1 MRLLMLIV
9 WACLSLGMTM
19 PAPHPAGRELG
30 KEFLYVGSFSNR
42 GSEGL
47 YVFGFDRTTGR
58 LSRIQTLSDGKSP
71 NFLAISPDKK
81 YLYAIYDQG
90 AQVKAGNVTAYQIDP
105 ASGKLEKLNEQ
116 PCGGRGPAH
125 VSVDPLGRFVYVS
138 NYGSGT
144 LAVYPIEKGG
154 RLGAATQV
162 IQDEGS
168 GPHPN
173 QKGPHV
179 HSAIPSKDGKFLYV
193 CDLGIDK
200 VLIYRVGET
209 GKLTAVTPPFTSR
222 PGAGPR
228 QFALS
233 PDGRSAY
240 LVEELISNLVSFRR
254 DTAAGTLTAEQHFAM
269 LPEGYEEQG
278 SDATVFVSPDN
289 RFVYATNWGPKGIS
303 VYRVGEPGKLTLVQ
317 HADVHGAH
325 PRDICIDQ
333 HGAYVFVAN
342 MGSDELTVLKR
353 DTGTGILTDAGEH
366 AKVPNV
372 SCIVQLILP

>member
-9 WACLSLGMTM
+9 WSCLSLGMT
-19 PAPHPAGRELG
+19 APVPHHAEQ
-30 KEFLYVGSFSNR
+30 EFLYVGSFADR

-47 YVFGFDRTTGR
+47 YVFRFDRTTGR
-58 LSRIQTLSDGKSP
+58 LSRVQTLSDGKSP

-81 YLYAIYDQG
+81 HLYAIYDRG
-90 AQVKAGNVTAYQIDP
+90 EEGKGGNVTAYQIDP
-105 ASGKLEKLNEQ
+105 ANGMLEKLNEQ

-144 LAVYPIEKGG
+144 LAVYPIEEDG
-154 RLGAATQV
+154 RLAEASQV
-162 IQDEGS
+162 IQDKGS

-179 HSAIPSKDGKFLYV
+179 HSAIPSRDGKFLYV

-200 VLIYRVGET
+200 VLIYRVGED
-209 GKLTAVTPPFTSR
+209 GKLTETSAFTSR

-228 QFALS
+228 QFAIA
-233 PDGRSAY
+233 PDGQSAY
-240 LVEELISNLVSFRR
+240 LVEELISNLVSFSR
-254 DTAAGTLTAEQHFAM
+254 DSATGALTAGQHFAM

-303 VYRVGEPGKLTLVQ
+303 VYRIGDPGKLTLVQ

-333 HGAYVFVAN
+333 KGQYVFVAN
-342 MGSDELTVLKR
+342 MGSDELSVLKR
-353 DTGTGILTDAGEH
+353 DASTGILTYSGEH
-366 AKVPNV
+366 AEVPAV
-372 SCIVQLILP
+372 SCIVQLFLP